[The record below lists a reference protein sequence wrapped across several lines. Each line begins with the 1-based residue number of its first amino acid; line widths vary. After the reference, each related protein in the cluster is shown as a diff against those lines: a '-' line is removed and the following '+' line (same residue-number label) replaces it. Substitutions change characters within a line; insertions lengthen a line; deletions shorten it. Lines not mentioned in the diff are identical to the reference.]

1 VYGGEVSG
9 GKFFFATEGTE
20 NAEGK
25 NRPAATAGGGIPSPL
40 YFMPFSV
47 ISVPSVAN
55 AFQ

>member
-20 NAEGK
+20 NTEGK
-25 NRPAATAGGGIPSPL
+25 SHPAATAGGSIPSPL
-40 YFMPFSV
+40 YFRLFSV